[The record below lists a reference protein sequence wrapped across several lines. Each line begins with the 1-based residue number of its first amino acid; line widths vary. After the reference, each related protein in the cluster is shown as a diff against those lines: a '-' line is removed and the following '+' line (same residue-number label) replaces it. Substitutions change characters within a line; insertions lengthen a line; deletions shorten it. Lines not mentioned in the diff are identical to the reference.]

1 MRNGRNEPSMNMIRR
16 MAATT
21 PDSLFAEVTAAR
33 AERDNLREAITIKL
47 SEYVRSLNITKD
59 DILLVRRVGQMPL
72 DQMVQMLEGMTER
85 LRVRTGWEGVVV
97 VEDSFRLG
105 KLTETEQ
112 RALYDTLKKKYGVE
126 DAKP

>member
-47 SEYVRSLNITKD
+47 SEYVRSLNVGKD
-59 DILLVRRVGQMPL
+59 DIIIVRRIGQMPVEQL
-72 DQMVQMLEGMTER
+72 AQALEGMVER

-97 VEDSFRLG
+97 VEDLFRLG

>member
-21 PDSLFAEVTAAR
+21 PDSLFAEVTTAR

-47 SEYVRSLNITKD
+47 SEYVRTLNISKD
-59 DILLVRRVGQMPL
+59 DIVLVRRVGQMPL

-105 KLTETEQ
+105 KLTENEQ
-112 RALYDTLKKKYGVE
+112 RALYETLKKKYEVNG
-126 DAKP
+126 AKP